1 MKHICT
7 LISIALIA
15 LVGCGGSDSVS
26 SDHDATAEYASR
38 SVAGAIGHSWV
49 LKSFVSDDDVVDVIE
64 GAEATLEFGTDGRI
78 VGTTGCNHYG
88 GSYTEVDSSNLSISA
103 VAATEM
109 ACMGDGIMDQESRF
123 LRSLT
128 SVSSMELRDGELQL
142 YLEQASEYLVFVAAA
157 DDSSQDCTSHPDSAV
172 TDSTVH
178 NPPDTPDVR
187 EDTVCV
193 GDYVMR
199 YAIFPCAKDETPTRS
214 GPKIDV
220 TVNGNDLYFHAE
232 LMTYCNAQTDRALSV
247 IPVVDGNQITL
258 NALFRGSAVRCMCT
272 IPVRGVIE
280 GLTPG
285 TYTLTLV
292 YGVEPSDGTHM
303 EPEVLHQ
310 IDVIV
315 ATDPTVE
322 PGTEPELLPTDLR
335 LTASDSGDTIDL
347 DRPGTIVEIA
357 LESNPSTGYS
367 WQIIDSDST
376 TLMLVRELFEPG
388 EEGQAGAPGIQRLFF
403 EARAPGTT
411 HLKLGYMRV
420 WESLPPLQTF
430 DIGFIVNGGI
440 VPLPIPPLG
449 IRIGTSFGEC
459 LGYCWKEVILDEE
472 AIVVIARGWD
482 TEAYPEKIYAE
493 KMKSELWVQLQT
505 AADFSTLERMDE
517 VYGCPDCADGGAEWV
532 TMNLSGRIE
541 TVKFEYGAKLKP
553 LAELLELL
561 RAVRDDVIERSGL

>member
-1 MKHICT
+1 
-7 LISIALIA
+7 
-15 LVGCGGSDSVS
+15 
-26 SDHDATAEYASR
+26 
-38 SVAGAIGHSWV
+38 
-49 LKSFVSDDDVVDVIE
+49 
-64 GAEATLEFGTDGRI
+64 
-78 VGTTGCNHYG
+78 
-88 GSYTEVDSSNLSISA
+88 
-103 VAATEM
+103 
-109 ACMGDGIMDQESRF
+109 
-123 LRSLT
+123 
-128 SVSSMELRDGELQL
+128 
-142 YLEQASEYLVFVAAA
+142 
-157 DDSSQDCTSHPDSAV
+157 
-172 TDSTVH
+172 
-178 NPPDTPDVR
+178 
-187 EDTVCV
+187 
-193 GDYVMR
+193 
-199 YAIFPCAKDETPTRS
+199 
-214 GPKIDV
+214 
-220 TVNGNDLYFHAE
+220 
-232 LMTYCNAQTDRALSV
+232 
-247 IPVVDGNQITL
+247 
-258 NALFRGSAVRCMCT
+258 
-272 IPVRGVIE
+272 
-280 GLTPG
+280 
-285 TYTLTLV
+285 
-292 YGVEPSDGTHM
+292 
-303 EPEVLHQ
+303 
-310 IDVIV
+310 
-315 ATDPTVE
+315 
-322 PGTEPELLPTDLR
+322 
-335 LTASDSGDTIDL
+335 
-347 DRPGTIVEIA
+347 
-357 LESNPSTGYS
+357 
-367 WQIIDSDST
+367 
-376 TLMLVRELFEPG
+376 MLVRELFEPG